1 MDTRVHL
8 LTSVATLPYS
18 RSAFFTLTR
27 LEHLGILSV
36 SIGVRRGLIPST
48 FEIMLKDPSKKY
60 RPFPPVALT
69 DRQWPNRVLTHAP
82 RWASVDLRDGNQAL
96 AVPMNVGQ
104 KLELFSTLV
113 KIGFKEI
120 EVGFP
125 SASNTEFTFN
135 RRLIEEKR
143 APDDVWLQVLVQARE
158 DLIERT
164 IESLI
169 GAKRVV
175 IHMYNST
182 SPAQRR
188 VVFGK
193 SKDEIKA
200 IAVNGARMIKERL
213 HRLKGTEVMLQYSP
227 ESFSATEHE
236 FAKEISEA
244 VMDVWQPTPQH
255 KMILNL
261 PDTVEVAMP
270 NVYADQIEWMC
281 RNIKNRDSLIISLH
295 THNDRS
301 TGVAA
306 TELGLLAGADRV
318 EGTLFGN
325 GERTGNLDIVTV
337 ALNLYMHGIDPKL
350 DFSNLNAIREVYER
364 CTGMTVP
371 PRQAYGGE
379 LVFTAFSGSHQDAI
393 KKGLAEWE
401 KKIYK
406 LSSVFP
412 PGHPGNPDSMFWDV
426 PYLTIDP
433 ADIGREY
440 HEVIRV
446 NSQSGKGGVAYLL
459 ESEFGIALPKDFQRE
474 FGPIANDEVDKL
486 GREVSGAEL
495 KAMFWREY
503 IERTMPWKLGTFRT
517 SSENGRVHCEGTVYR
532 NDYQFHISGEGN
544 GPLSAFIHGLSR
556 IDGLGRIEIANYTE
570 HALSS
575 GEEASAISYIQI
587 KHADGKMRWGAG
599 VDTNIELASLRA
611 VLSALNRS

>member
-1 MDTRVHL
+1 
-8 LTSVATLPYS
+8 
-18 RSAFFTLTR
+18 
-27 LEHLGILSV
+27 
-36 SIGVRRGLIPST
+36 
-48 FEIMLKDPSKKY
+48 MLKNPSKKY
-60 RPFPPVALT
+60 RPFPPIDLK
-69 DRQWPNRVLTHAP
+69 DRRWPNETLTRAP
-82 RWASVDLRDGNQAL
+82 RWCSVDLRDGNQAL
-96 AVPMNVGQ
+96 AVPMNVSQ
-104 KLELFSTLV
+104 KLELFQTLV

-125 SASNTEFTFN
+125 SASNTEFAFN
-135 RRLIEEKR
+135 RLLIEKGH
-143 APDDVWLQVLVQARE
+143 APDDVWLQVLVQSRE

-164 IESLI
+164 VESLI
-169 GAKRVV
+169 GAKKVI

-188 VVFGK
+188 IVFGK

-200 IAVNGARMIKERL
+200 IAVNGARMIKDRL

-227 ESFSATEHE
+227 ESFSMTEVE
-236 FAKEISEA
+236 YAREISEA
-244 VMDVWQPTPQH
+244 VMDVWQPTPQR

-281 RNIKNRDSLIISLH
+281 RHIKNRDSLIVSLH
-295 THNDRS
+295 THNDRC

-325 GERTGNLDIVTV
+325 GERTGNLDVVTV

-350 DFSNLNAIREVYER
+350 DFSNLGALIDVYER

-371 PRQAYGGE
+371 ARQPYAGE

-393 KKGLAEWE
+393 RKGLAEWAN
-401 KKIYK
+401 
-406 LSSVFP
+406 
-412 PGHPGNPDSMFWDV
+412 GRQQHWDV

-433 ADIGREY
+433 TDIGREY
-440 HEVIRV
+440 REVIRV

-459 ESEFGIALPKDFQRE
+459 ETEFGIVLPKDMQRE
-474 FGPIANDEVDKL
+474 FGPIANDAVDRL
-486 GREVSGAEL
+486 GREVSGREL
-495 KAMFWREY
+495 KAMFWKEY
-503 IERTMPWKLGTFRT
+503 VERHSPWQLSGFETESKNGVVKCCARLSRDGKAIEF
-517 SSENGRVHCEGTVYR
+517 
-532 NDYQFHISGEGN
+532 FGEGN
-544 GPLSAFIHGLSR
+544 GPLAALVHGFTTVGFPR
-556 IDGLGRIEIANYTE
+556 FEISNYSE

-575 GEEASAISYIQI
+575 GEEAAAISYIQI
-587 KHADGKMRWGAG
+587 KTAAGESWWGAG
-599 VDTNIELASLRA
+599 VDTNIEIASVRA

>member
-1 MDTRVHL
+1 MH
-8 LTSVATLPYS
+8 
-18 RSAFFTLTR
+18 
-27 LEHLGILSV
+27 
-36 SIGVRRGLIPST
+36 
-48 FEIMLKDPSKKY
+48 KDPAKKY
-60 RPFPPVALT
+60 RPFPPVQLS

-82 RWASVDLRDGNQAL
+82 RWCSVDLRDGNQAL
-96 AVPMNVGQ
+96 AVPMNVSQ
-104 KLELFSTLV
+104 KLELFQTLV
-113 KIGFKEI
+113 RIGFKEI

-164 IESLI
+164 VESLI
-169 GAKRVV
+169 GAKKVI

-188 VVFGK
+188 VVFNK

-200 IAVNGARMIKERL
+200 IAVNGARMIKDRL
-213 HRLKGTEVMLQYSP
+213 HRLKGTEIMLQYSP
-227 ESFSATEHE
+227 ESFSATEVE
-236 FAKEISEA
+236 FAREVSEA
-244 VMDVWQPTPQH
+244 VIAVWQPTPQH

-281 RNIKNRDSLIISLH
+281 QNLKHRDSLIISLH

-350 DFSNLNAIREVYER
+350 DFSDLNSVIEVYER
-364 CTGMTVP
+364 CTGMTIP
-371 PRQAYGGE
+371 ARQPYAGE

-393 KKGLAEWE
+393 KKGLAEWA
-401 KKIYK
+401 
-406 LSSVFP
+406 
-412 PGHPGNPDSMFWDV
+412 GNQRVHWDV

-433 ADIGREY
+433 TDIGREY
-440 HEVIRV
+440 REVIRV

-459 ESEFGIALPKDFQRE
+459 ESEFGIELPKEMQRE
-474 FGPIANDEVDKL
+474 FGPIANDEVDRL

-495 KAMFWREY
+495 KHMFWKEY
-503 IERTMPWKLGTFRT
+503 IERDQPWKLGTFRT
-517 SSENGRVHCEGTVYR
+517 TSVNGQVHCSATLSRGGQ
-532 NDYQFHISGEGN
+532 QFVAKGQGN
-544 GPLSAFIHGLSR
+544 GPLAALVHGIAQAGGPR
-556 IDGLGRIEIANYTE
+556 FEITSYSE

-575 GEEASAISYIQI
+575 GEEAAAIAYIQI
-587 KHADGKMRWGAG
+587 KTAEGQTRWGAG
-599 VDTNIELASLRA
+599 VDTNIELASVRA
-611 VLSALNRS
+611 VLSALNRLA

>member
-1 MDTRVHL
+1 
-8 LTSVATLPYS
+8 
-18 RSAFFTLTR
+18 
-27 LEHLGILSV
+27 
-36 SIGVRRGLIPST
+36 
-48 FEIMLKDPSKKY
+48 MLKQPAKKY
-60 RPFPPVALT
+60 RPFPPVELPH
-69 DRQWPNRVLTHAP
+69 RQWPGRVLTQAP
-82 RWASVDLRDGNQAL
+82 RWCSVDLRDGNQAL
-96 AVPMNVGQ
+96 AVPMNVSQ
-104 KLELFSTLV
+104 KLELFHALV
-113 KIGFKEI
+113 KCGFKEI

-169 GAKRVV
+169 GAKRVI

-193 SKDEIKA
+193 SKDEIKT
-200 IAVNGARMIKERL
+200 IAVNGAKLIKERL
-213 HRLKGTEVMLQYSP
+213 ARLRGTEIMLQYSP
-227 ESFSATEHE
+227 ESFSATEVE
-236 FAKEISEA
+236 FAREVSEA
-244 VMDVWQPTPQH
+244 VMDVWQPTPER

-281 RNIKNRDSLIISLH
+281 RNLKNRDSLVISLH

-350 DFSNLNAIREVYER
+350 DFTDLNSLREIYER
-364 CTGMTVP
+364 CTGMTVA
-371 PRQAYGGE
+371 PRHPYGGE

-393 KKGLAEWE
+393 KKGLAEWSRGGRE
-401 KKIYK
+401 
-406 LSSVFP
+406 
-412 PGHPGNPDSMFWDV
+412 HWDV

-433 ADIGREY
+433 TDIGREY
-440 HEVIRV
+440 REVIRV

-459 ESEFGIALPKDFQRE
+459 ESEFGIDLPKEMQRE
-474 FGPIANDEVDKL
+474 FGPIANDEVDRL

-503 IERTMPWKLGTFRT
+503 VERVFPWQLEGFETESR
-517 SSENGRVHCEGTVYR
+517 NGVVKCRARLLRDGQPVS
-532 NDYQFHISGEGN
+532 ISGEGN
-544 GPLSAFIHGLSR
+544 GPLAALVHGFNT
-556 IDGLGRIEIANYTE
+556 IGVPKFEIANYSE
-570 HALSS
+570 HALSA
-575 GEEASAISYIQI
+575 GEEASAIAYIQI
-587 KHADGKMRWGAG
+587 RSADGRTRWGAG
-599 VDTNIELASLRA
+599 VDTNIELASVRA
-611 VLSALNRS
+611 VLSALNRA

>member
-1 MDTRVHL
+1 
-8 LTSVATLPYS
+8 
-18 RSAFFTLTR
+18 
-27 LEHLGILSV
+27 
-36 SIGVRRGLIPST
+36 
-48 FEIMLKDPSKKY
+48 MLKDPSKKY
-60 RPFPPVALT
+60 RPFPPVNLSN
-69 DRQWPNRVLTHAP
+69 RQWPNRTLTHAP
-82 RWASVDLRDGNQAL
+82 RWCSVDLRDGNQAL
-96 AVPMNVGQ
+96 AVPMNVSQ
-104 KLELFSTLV
+104 KLELFHTLV
-113 KIGFKEI
+113 KCGFKEI

-164 IESLI
+164 VESLI
-169 GAKRVV
+169 GAKKAI
-175 IHMYNST
+175 IHLYNST

-193 SKDEIKA
+193 TKDEIKA
-200 IAVNGARMIKERL
+200 IAVNGAKLIKDRL
-213 HRLKGTEVMLQYSP
+213 PRLAGTEIMLQYSP
-227 ESFSATEHE
+227 ESFSATEVE

-244 VMDVWQPTPQH
+244 VMDVWQPTPQR

-270 NVYADQIEWMC
+270 NVYADQIEWIC
-281 RNIKNRDSLIISLH
+281 RNIKQRDSLIISLH

-325 GERTGNLDIVTV
+325 GERTGNLDIITV
-337 ALNLYMHGIDPKL
+337 ALNLYMHGIEPGL
-350 DFSNLNAIREVYER
+350 DFANLNSLIEVYER

-371 PRQAYGGE
+371 PRQPYAGE

-401 KKIYK
+401 GA
-406 LSSVFP
+406 SRT
-412 PGHPGNPDSMFWDV
+412 HWDV

-440 HEVIRV
+440 REVIRV

-459 ESEFGIALPKDFQRE
+459 ESEFGIILPKDMQRE
-474 FGPIANDEVDKL
+474 FGPIANDEVDRL

-503 IERTMPWKLGTFRT
+503 VERDFPWQLEGFETESR
-517 SSENGRVHCEGTVYR
+517 NGVVKCRARLLRDGQPVE
-532 NDYQFHISGEGN
+532 FSGEGN
-544 GPLSAFIHGLSR
+544 GPLAALVHGFSTIGVPR
-556 IDGLGRIEIANYTE
+556 FEIVNYSE
-570 HALSS
+570 HALSA
-575 GEEASAISYIQI
+575 GETASAISYIQI
-587 KHADGKMRWGAG
+587 KRGDGKSRWGAG
-599 VDTNIELASLRA
+599 VDTNIELASVRA

>member
-1 MDTRVHL
+1 MQ
-8 LTSVATLPYS
+8 
-18 RSAFFTLTR
+18 
-27 LEHLGILSV
+27 
-36 SIGVRRGLIPST
+36 
-48 FEIMLKDPSKKY
+48 KDPSKKY
-60 RPFPPVALT
+60 RPFPPVHLP
-69 DRQWPNRVLTHAP
+69 DRQWPDRVLTHAP
-82 RWASVDLRDGNQAL
+82 RWCSVDLRDGNQAL
-96 AVPMNVGQ
+96 AVPMNISQ
-104 KLELFSTLV
+104 KLELFQTLV

-125 SASNTEFTFN
+125 SASNTEFAFN
-135 RRLIEEKR
+135 RLLIEKGH

-158 DLIERT
+158 DLIKRT
-164 IESLI
+164 VESLI
-169 GAKRVV
+169 GAKKVI

-200 IAVNGARMIKERL
+200 IAVNGARLIKERL
-213 HRLKGTEVMLQYSP
+213 HRLEAGGTEVMLQYSP
-227 ESFSATEHE
+227 ESFSMTEVE
-236 FAKEISEA
+236 YAKEISEA
-244 VMDVWQPTPQH
+244 VMDVWQPTPQR

-281 RNIKNRDSLIISLH
+281 RNIKNRESLVISLH

-337 ALNLYMHGIDPKL
+337 AMNHYMHGIDPKL
-350 DFSNLNAIREVYER
+350 DFSQLGSVIDVYER

-371 PRQAYGGE
+371 PRQPYAGE

-401 KKIYK
+401 EKKAESGKQKAEIY
-406 LSSVFP
+406 
-412 PGHPGNPDSMFWDV
+412 WDV

-433 ADIGREY
+433 ADIGRKY
-440 HEVIRV
+440 QEVIRV

-459 ESEFGIALPKDFQRE
+459 ESEFGIALPKDMQRE
-474 FGPIANDEVDKL
+474 FGPIANDAVDKL
-486 GREVSGAEL
+486 GREVTGAEL
-495 KAMFWREY
+495 KAMFWGEY
-503 IERTMPWKLGTFRT
+503 VEKSSPWSLKSFETG
-517 SSENGRVHCEGTVYR
+517 SKNGVVKCQATLLRDDQAVE
-532 NDYQFHISGEGN
+532 FSGEGN
-544 GPLSAFIHGLSR
+544 GPLAALVHGFSTVGVPR
-556 IDGLGRIEIANYTE
+556 FEISNYSE

-575 GEEASAISYIQI
+575 GETAAAIAYIQI
-587 KHADGKMRWGAG
+587 KTADGKSRWGAG
-599 VDTNIELASLRA
+599 VDTNIELASIKA
-611 VLSALNRS
+611 VLSALNRL